1 MRQDAGSGP
10 ILAEPLICTF
20 EVGYLEIIHLLMRPI
35 LVGSLVRTFEAP
47 HRAEWPG
54 RAGNN
59 TEDQEPAGM
68 SAQRLATRHPL
79 ESTVVWFV
87 ACEIATVRSP

>member
-10 ILAEPLICTF
+10 ILAEPLIRTF
-20 EVGYLEIIHLLMRPI
+20 EVGYLEIIHPWNLMRQDAGSGPI

-79 ESTVVWFV
+79 ECTVV
-87 ACEIATVRSP
+87 